1 VATTE
6 GVRGQ
11 LGDGT
16 QKQEGPVAAM
26 ENLGYSQRTLAETGK
41 TYRWA
46 GRFGITLTVIA
57 GLLIGGW
64 WWLVWHPLARTDGR
78 LPLQGLKAG
87 VVVDRD
93 RWGVP
98 WIRASSVHDMLV
110 AQGYVTA
117 SDRLWQMDLLRRA
130 AAGDLAQIFGPG
142 LVAQDRE
149 RRILGLRQAA
159 QAAAAALSPD
169 DRAMVDDYARGVNL
183 YIENHRWNL
192 PLEFRLL
199 RYRPQPWTATDT
211 MLVTAY
217 MYEMLTSTWKE
228 ELDRAWVTSRVGP
241 ERARDLFTV
250 NSPYDHILAGA
261 TTPPAALPPDPA
273 PAAQTSPAS
282 PPELS
287 FFPTDPAPDPAKRS
301 AWLNAQ
307 ALLGSLPSQ
316 IGAVL
321 GSNNFVVSGRLTAS
335 GKPLL
340 ANDTHLPLSVPCIW
354 YVDHLTAPGWNV
366 EGFSIPGVP
375 LVIIGHNDR
384 IAWGF
389 TDDLADVQDLYI
401 ETFNPQSPHEYLD
414 DGKWVPA
421 TVRQETIPVRGH
433 SGASVEVDVTR
444 HGPVVYRDGNTG
456 YALQWTALEPGG
468 MGFAF
473 PLIGRAQ
480 NWPQFLDVM
489 RQIRGPAQNTLY
501 ADVDGN
507 IGFVVAGRIPIRKKG
522 DGTVPVPGDTD
533 AYGWTGY
540 IPFDQLPQLFNPP
553 GGIIATA
560 NGRVVGPGYKHW
572 FTDRWAPPYRTARIY
587 QLLEGRKDLRPADF
601 DAIQADVVSLPDRFL
616 AQQMLEAAAKHPPSD
631 PEARQLVNRLKG
643 WDGRAVADSVETSF
657 LHYAREALLE
667 DLLKP
672 YLGSRTKKYDWWRD
686 VVFLNNV
693 LRERPARWLPHNYAS
708 YDLLLAAAANQSVA
722 RLRDIWGPREDDW
735 RWGRVNSLELQHPL
749 ALRGP
754 LRWLLNVGPV
764 GHDGSAYTVDAT
776 RGGFGPAMR
785 FVADLGDFD
794 HSLMELTLGESGQY
808 GSPHY
813 RDQFEHWVSG
823 NGIPAPFSPEA
834 EAKARKHEL
843 ILEAAPKR

>member
-1 VATTE
+1 MSGPGSGAVA
-6 GVRGQ
+6 
-11 LGDGT
+11 GT
-16 QKQEGPVAAM
+16 DK
-26 ENLGYSQRTLAETGK
+26 LGYSQRTLAETAK
-41 TYRWA
+41 SYRWA
-46 GRFGITLTVIA
+46 GRFGIAVAVVA

-64 WWLVWHPLARTDGR
+64 WWLVRRPLPKLDGR
-78 LPLQGLKAG
+78 LPLAGLKAG

-98 WIRASSVHDMLV
+98 WIRASSVDDMLV

-130 AAGDLAQIFGPG
+130 AAGDLAQIFGRG

-149 RRILGLRQAA
+149 RRILGLREAA
-159 QAAAAALSPD
+159 QAAAAALSPE
-169 DRAMVDDYARGVNL
+169 DRAIVDAYARGVNL
-183 YIENHRWNL
+183 YIESHRWNL

-199 RYRPQPWTATDT
+199 RYSPRPWTATDT

-228 ELDRAWVTSRVGP
+228 ELDRAWVMSQVGP

-250 NSPYDHILAGA
+250 DSPFDHILVGA
-261 TTPPAALPPDPA
+261 TGTSASLPQDPAAEATNTSRGPAELAFFPSDPA
-273 PAAQTSPAS
+273 PEPGM
-282 PPELS
+282 
-287 FFPTDPAPDPAKRS
+287 RS
-301 AWLNAQ
+301 AWLNAR

-321 GSNNFVVSGRLTAS
+321 GSNNFVVSGKFTAS

-340 ANDTHLPLSVPCIW
+340 ANDTHLPLSIPCIW
-354 YVDHLTAPGWNV
+354 YIDHLTAPGWDV

-375 LVIIGHNDR
+375 FVIIGHNDR

-401 ETFNPQSPHEYLD
+401 ETFNPKSPHEYLH

-421 TVRQETIPVRGH
+421 TVRHETIAVRGH
-433 SGASVEVDVTR
+433 RSVSLEVDVTR
-444 HGPVVYRDGNTG
+444 HGPVVRREGDKG
-456 YALQWTALEPGG
+456 YALEWTALEPGG
-468 MGFAF
+468 MGFGF
-473 PLIGRAQ
+473 PMIGRAQ
-480 NWPQFLDVM
+480 NWQQFLEVM
-489 RQIRGPAQNTLY
+489 SQIRGPAQNTVY

-522 DGTVPVPGDTD
+522 HGTVPVPGDTD
-533 AYGWTGY
+533 AYDWTGY
-540 IPFDQLPQLFNPP
+540 IPFDQLPHLFNPP

-560 NGRVVGPGYKHW
+560 NGRVVGPGYKYW

-587 QLLEGRKDLRPADF
+587 QLLAGRKDLRPADF

-616 AQQMLEAAAKHPPSD
+616 AAQMLQAAAHQPPSD

-657 LHYAREALLE
+657 LHYARQALLE

-672 YLGSRTKKYDWWRD
+672 YLGSHTKKYDWWRN
-686 VVFLNNV
+686 VVFLHDV
-693 LRERPARWLPHNYAS
+693 LKDRPARWLPHQYAS
-708 YDLLLAAAANQSVA
+708 YDVLLAAAANQGVA
-722 RLRDIWGPREDDW
+722 RMRNVWGPREDDW

-754 LRWLLNVGPV
+754 LRWLMNVGPV

-808 GSPHY
+808 GSRYY
-813 RDQFEHWVSG
+813 RDQFAHWVSG
-823 NGIPAPFSPEA
+823 SGIPAPFSSEA
-834 EAKARKHEL
+834 ETKARKHEL
-843 ILEAAPKR
+843 ILEAAPSH

>member
-1 VATTE
+1 
-6 GVRGQ
+6 
-11 LGDGT
+11 
-16 QKQEGPVAAM
+16 
-26 ENLGYSQRTLAETGK
+26 LALVG
-41 TYRWA
+41 
-46 GRFGITLTVIA
+46 
-57 GLLIGGW
+57 GLLVGSW
-64 WWLVWHPLARTDGR
+64 WWLVRRPLAKLDGHF
-78 LPLQGLKAG
+78 PLEGLKAAS
-87 VVVDRD
+87 VVDRD

-98 WIRASSVHDMLV
+98 WIRASSGHDMLI

-130 AAGDLAQIFGPG
+130 AAGDLAEIFGPVA
-142 LVAQDRE
+142 LAQDRQ
-149 RRILGLRQAA
+149 RRTLGLRDAA
-159 QAAAAALSPD
+159 QAAAEALSPD
-169 DRAMVDDYARGVNL
+169 VRAIIDGYARGVNL
-183 YIENHRWNL
+183 YIETHRWNL

-199 RYRPQPWTATDT
+199 RYRPRPWTATDT

-241 ERARDLFTV
+241 KRAKALFAV
-250 NSPYDHILAGA
+250 DSPYDHILAGA
-261 TTPPAALPPDPA
+261 TTPPASLPAEGDPA
-273 PAAQTSPAS
+273 PSAGGHAETPA
-282 PPELS
+282 ELS
-287 FFPTDPAPDPAKRS
+287 FFPTDSAPGPGRRS
-301 AWLNAQ
+301 AWLDAQ
-307 ALLGSLPSQ
+307 ALIGALPSQ

-321 GSNNFVVSGRLTAS
+321 GSNNFVVSGSRTAS

-340 ANDTHLPLSVPCIW
+340 ANDTHLPLSVPSIW
-354 YVDHLTAPGWNV
+354 YIDHLTAPGWNV

-375 LVIIGHNDR
+375 LVIIGHNEH

-401 ETFNPQSPHEYLD
+401 ETFNPNSPHEYREN
-414 DGKWVPA
+414 GKWVRA
-421 TVRQETIPVRGH
+421 TVRHETIPVHGH
-433 SGASVEVDVTR
+433 PSVSVDVDITR
-444 HGPVVYRDGNTG
+444 HGPVIYRQGDTG

-468 MGFAF
+468 MGFGF
-473 PLIGRAQ
+473 PLIARAQ

-489 RQIRGPAQNTLY
+489 REIRGPAQNTVY

-522 DGTVPVPGDTD
+522 DGTVPVPGSTD

-560 NGRVVGPGYKHW
+560 NGRIVGPGYKYW

-587 QLLEGRKDLRPADF
+587 QLLEGRKDLRASDF
-601 DAIQADVVSLPDRFL
+601 DSIQSDVVSLPDRFF
-616 AQQMLEAAAKHPPSD
+616 AQQMLAAAGKHPPSD

-643 WDGRAVADSVETSF
+643 WDGRAVADTVETSF
-657 LHYAREALLE
+657 LHYARRALLE

-672 YLGSRTKKYDWWRD
+672 YLGKQANKYDWWRD

-693 LRERPARWLPHNYAS
+693 LRERPGQWLPHGYS
-708 YDLLLAAAANQSVA
+708 DYDQLIAAAADQSVA
-722 RLRDIWGPREDDW
+722 RLRQVWGPREDDW

-764 GHDGSAYTVDAT
+764 GHDGSSYTVNAT

-785 FVADLGDFD
+785 FVADLGNFD
-794 HSLMELTLGESGQY
+794 NSLMELTPGESGQY
-808 GSPHY
+808 GSPYY
-813 RDQFEHWVSG
+813 RNEFERWVSG
-823 NGIPAPFSPEA
+823 NGIPAPFSAAA

-843 ILEAAPKR
+843 ILEATPRP